1 MTTRSRGR
9 QGPMPEDRAQEETAS
24 TTKNRRTLEKLSRLR
39 PQSTVT
45 DGRHAAAAAQPKPE
59 ANGSE

>member
-9 QGPMPEDRAQEETAS
+9 QAPTPEERAQEEAAS

-39 PQSTVT
+39 ARNGVAE
-45 DGRHAAAAAQPKPE
+45 GRLAAAAAKPKPE
-59 ANGSE
+59 A